1 MAAIPVADPPRDV
14 LRRDEAAARVMR
26 IRDVRYD
33 IALELT
39 AGSDHY
45 TGRTIVSFELLAG
58 TDPVW
63 LDHTASGGPPEVLL
77 GGERLADPQVGHRI
91 VLPGDLPP
99 GRVEVRVDYRHA
111 YDHTGDGF
119 HRFVDP
125 EDGTEYVY
133 SNFQPFEAHRLFPCF
148 DQPDLKARYRVTV
161 DAPAH
166 WTVVSATRAIVED
179 LPTGD
184 RRHRFLETAPFS
196 TYLLPIIAGEWHS
209 VREERDGLSLGL
221 YARRSM
227 ARLVEREA
235 AELFEVTR
243 QGFACYATLF
253 DQPYAF
259 GDKYDQLF
267 VPEFNA
273 GAMENVA
280 AVTFHD
286 SFLFRDPPTEPER
299 LTRAEVVLHELAHMW
314 FGDLVT
320 MRWWDDLWL
329 NESFATFMS
338 FLALEE
344 ATRFRAAWQSFNG
357 TLKPLAYRDDQ
368 RVTTH
373 PIAAE
378 IRDTDEAELG
388 FDGITYEKGASVLKQ
403 LVATI
408 GREAFQ
414 DGIRGYFRRHAWGNA
429 TLADFLGALGDA
441 AGRSLDTWAHQW
453 IGTEGLTT
461 IEVAWEADDGRIT
474 SFSILQGAPVDHPTL
489 RPHSMTVALLDPALG
504 GDALTTQQAS
514 IDGARAEVP
523 ALVGLPVPAFVYPNH
538 EDHDYAKVML
548 DPVSLAFARERLEEV
563 EDPFIRQLVWTSLW
577 DMVRD
582 ARLRS
587 TEYLAMVRRHAP
599 SEADVT
605 LLDAVLEQAIPVLAR
620 YVPES
625 RLAGESQALVATAR
639 TVIAEDARPEDD
651 RRVWLRFA
659 IAAARTPVD
668 VADLGGLVD
677 TGDARGI
684 PVDQEMRWNIGIK
697 SVALGLP
704 GAQERIALERE
715 RDASDRGQRE
725 AIRAEVAAPD
735 ASLKSAAWERIHGDG
750 YGSDYLTRSALAGF
764 VWHSQR
770 ELLLPWR
777 ERFFEQLR
785 GVYRTRD
792 LGFAHSYLRW
802 LYPAAWGEPEVVERS
817 TRLLA
822 ELGPDEVQLRRHL
835 MEVRDDL
842 QRVIRA
848 RAFADTTRDPD
859 VPEDALAPG

>member
-1 MAAIPVADPPRDV
+1 MPAIPVADPPRDV
-14 LRRDEAAARVMR
+14 LRRDEAAARALRV
-26 IRDVRYD
+26 RDVRYD

-39 AGSDHY
+39 AGTDHY
-45 TGRTIVSFELLAG
+45 TGHTLVSFELLAG
-58 TDPVW
+58 DGPVW
-63 LDHTASGGPPEVLL
+63 LDHTASDGPPRVLL
-77 GGERLADPQVGHRI
+77 DGERLAGLQVGHRI
-91 VLPGDLPP
+91 VLPDDLPA
-99 GRVEVRVDYRHA
+99 GRIEVRVDYRHS

-125 EDGTEYVY
+125 EDATEYVY

-148 DQPDLKARYRVTV
+148 DQPDLKARYRLTV

-166 WTVVSATRAIVED
+166 WTVVSATRAVIED

-184 RRHRFLETAPFS
+184 RRHRFAETPPFS
-196 TYLLPIIAGEWHS
+196 TYLLPVIAGEWHS

-221 YARRSM
+221 FARRSM

-235 AELFEVTR
+235 EELFEITR
-243 QGFACYATLF
+243 QGFACYAALF

-338 FLALEE
+338 FLALDE
-344 ATRFRAAWQSFNG
+344 ATRFHAAWQYFNG

-378 IRDTDEAELG
+378 IGDTDEAELG

-408 GREAFQ
+408 GREAFAE
-414 DGIRGYFRRHAWGNA
+414 GIRGYFRRHAWGNA

-453 IGTEGLTT
+453 IGTEGLNT
-461 IEVAWEADDGRIT
+461 IEVTWEADDGRIT
-474 SFSILQGAPVDHPTL
+474 SFSILQGAPAEHPTL
-489 RPHSMTVALLDPALG
+489 RPHAMTIALLDPRLG
-504 GDALTTQQAS
+504 GDALTTQQAT
-514 IDGARAEVP
+514 IDGPRADVP
-523 ALVGLPVPAFVYPNH
+523 ALVGLPVPAFVFPNH

-548 DPVSLAFARERLEEV
+548 DPVSLAFARERLEDV
-563 EDPFIRQLVWTSLW
+563 EEPFIRQLVWTSMW

-599 SEADVT
+599 READVA
-605 LLDAVLEQAIPVLAR
+605 LLDAVLEQAIPVLRR

-625 RLAGESQALVATAR
+625 RLAQESRALVATAR
-639 TVIAEDARPEDD
+639 AVIADDTRAEDD

-659 IAAARTPVD
+659 IAAASAPSD
-668 VADLGGLVD
+668 VSDLGDVVGA
-677 TGDARGI
+677 GDASGL

-697 SVALGLP
+697 AVALGLE

-725 AIRAEVAAPD
+725 AIRAEVAVPD
-735 ASLKSAAWERIHGDG
+735 AERKSAAWHRIHGEG

-777 ERFFEQLR
+777 ERFFEQVR
-785 GVYRTRD
+785 GIYRTRD
-792 LGFAHSYLRW
+792 LGFAQSYLRW
-802 LYPAAWGEPEVVERS
+802 LYPAAWGEPEVVDRS
-817 TRLLA
+817 SRLLA
-822 ELGPDEVQLRRHL
+822 DLGPEEVQLRRHL

-842 QRVIRA
+842 ERVIRA
-848 RAFADTTRDPD
+848 RAFAETD
-859 VPEDALAPG
+859 EG

>member
-1 MAAIPVADPPRDV
+1 MPSITAIDPPRDV
-14 LRRDEAAARVMR
+14 LQREEAVARAARV
-26 IRDVRYD
+26 RDVSYD
-33 IALELT
+33 LDLELT
-39 AGSDHY
+39 AGSGHY
-45 TGRTIVSFELLAG
+45 TGSTTIRFELLPGGDA
-58 TDPVW
+58 VW
-63 LDHTASGGPPEVLL
+63 LDHTASAGTPDVLVN
-77 GGERLADPQVGHRI
+77 GERLGEAQVGHR
-91 VLPGDLPP
+91 VMLPGDLPP

-111 YDHTGDGF
+111 YDTTGDGL

-125 EDGTEYVY
+125 EDATEYVY

-166 WTVVSATRAIVED
+166 WSVVSATRADIEE
-179 LPTGD
+179 LPTGR
-184 RRHRFLETAPFS
+184 RRHRFAQTAPFS
-196 TYLLPIIAGEWHS
+196 TYLLPVIAGEWHT

-227 ARLVEREA
+227 ARLLEREA
-235 AELFEVTR
+235 GELFEVTR
-243 QGFACYATLF
+243 QGFACYSTLF
-253 DQPYAF
+253 DHPYAF

-338 FLALEE
+338 FLALDE
-344 ATRFRAAWQSFNG
+344 ATRFHAAWQYFNG

-378 IRDTDEAELG
+378 VRDTDEAELG

-408 GREAFQ
+408 GRDAFRE
-414 DGIRGYFRRHAWGNA
+414 GIRMYFRRHAWGNA
-429 TLADFLGALGDA
+429 TLADFLRALGDA
-441 AGRSLDTWAHQW
+441 AGRSLDTWAQLW
-453 IGTEGLTT
+453 IGTEGLNT
-461 IEVAWEADDGRIT
+461 IEVRWDADDGRIT
-474 SFSILQGAPVDHPTL
+474 RFSIVQQAPPDHPTL
-489 RPHSMTVALLDPALG
+489 RPHSMTIGLLDPALG
-504 GDALTTQQAS
+504 GDALTIQQAS
-514 IDGARAEVP
+514 IDGPVAEVP
-523 ALVGLPVPAFVYPNH
+523 ALVGLPVPAFVFPNH

-548 DPVSLAFARERLEEV
+548 DPVSLAFARERLDDVDE
-563 EDPFIRQLVWTSLW
+563 PFVRQLVWTSLW

-599 SEADVT
+599 REMDVP
-605 LLDAVLEQAIPVLAR
+605 LLDAVLEQAVPVLRR

-625 RLAGESQALVATAR
+625 RLVEESRALVATAR
-639 TVIAEDARPEDD
+639 EVIAERDRPEDD

-659 IAAARTPVD
+659 IAAAGTPGD
-668 VADLGGLVD
+668 VADLEDLVHQGD
-677 TGDARGI
+677 TAAL

-697 SVALGLP
+697 AVSLRLP
-704 GAQERIALERE
+704 GAQQRIAIERL
-715 RDASDRGQRE
+715 RDPSDRGHRE

-735 ASLKSAAWERIHGDG
+735 ASAKSVAWERIHGEG

-764 VWHSQR
+764 IWHSQR

-777 ERFFEQLR
+777 ERFFERVR
-785 GVYRTRD
+785 GIYRVRD
-792 LGFAHSYLRW
+792 LGFAHAYLRW
-802 LYPAAWGEPEVVERS
+802 LYPAAWGEWEVVERS
-817 TRLLA
+817 TRLLD

-842 QRVIRA
+842 ERVIRV
-848 RAFADTTRDPD
+848 RAFAETPTD
-859 VPEDALAPG
+859 

>member
-1 MAAIPVADPPRDV
+1 MAPTQVSDPARDV
-14 LRRDEAAARVMR
+14 LRRDEAEWRATRV
-26 IRDVRYD
+26 RDVTYE
-33 IALELT
+33 LSLHLT
-39 AGSDHY
+39 AGATHY
-45 TGRTIVSFELLAG
+45 TGRATVDFELLPGEGA
-58 TDPVW
+58 VW
-63 LDHTASGGPPEVLL
+63 LDHTASS
-77 GGERLADPQVGHRI
+77 GEPVVTLNGEPLDGAQVGHRI
-91 VLPGDLPP
+91 ILPADLAP
-99 GRVEVRVDYRHA
+99 GRVLVTVDYRHA

-125 EDGTEYVY
+125 EDGGEYVY

-148 DQPDLKARYRVTV
+148 DQPDLKATYRLTV
-161 DAPAH
+161 DAPAG
-166 WTVVSATRAIVED
+166 WTVVSATRPRVEELLD
-179 LPTGD
+179 GG
-184 RRHRFLETAPFS
+184 RRHSFPVTRRFS
-196 TYLLPIIAGEWHS
+196 TYLLAVIAGEWHA
-209 VREERDGLSLGL
+209 VREERDGLALGL

-243 QGFACYATLF
+243 QGFGFYSELF
-253 DQPYAF
+253 HQPYAF

-338 FLALEE
+338 FLALDE
-344 ATRFRAAWQSFNG
+344 ATRFRAAWQRFNG

-378 IRDTDEAELG
+378 VNDTDEAELG

-403 LVATI
+403 LVTTI
-408 GREAFQ
+408 GRDAFRG
-414 DGIRGYFRRHAWGNA
+414 GIRGYFRRHAWGNA
-429 TLADFLGALGDA
+429 ALADFLAALGEA
-441 AGRSLDTWAHQW
+441 ASRPLDEWAQVW
-453 IGTEGLTT
+453 IATEGLNT
-461 IEVAWEADDGRIT
+461 IEARWDVDDGRI
-474 SFSILQGAPVDHPTL
+474 SRFVLHQGAPAGHPTL
-489 RPHSMTVALLDPALG
+489 RPHTMMVGLLHPAHG
-504 GDALTTQQAS
+504 DDALTIQRAS
-514 IDGARAEVP
+514 IDGPVAEVP
-523 ALVGLPVPAFVYPNH
+523 ALVGLPAPAFVFPNH

-548 DPVSLAFARERLEEV
+548 DPVSLGFVRERLEDV
-563 EDPFIRQLVWTSLW
+563 EDPFLRQLIWSSLW

-599 SEADVT
+599 RERDVA
-605 LLDAVLEQAIPVLAR
+605 LLDAILEQSMGVLRR

-625 RLAGESQALVATAR
+625 LLDAEGNALVAAAR
-639 TVIAEDARPEDD
+639 EVVRDRAREEDD
-651 RRVWLRFA
+651 RRVWLRLA
-659 IAAARTPVD
+659 IAAASGVEDVAALGDLVD
-668 VADLGGLVD
+668 V
-677 TGDARGI
+677 GDADGL
-684 PVDQEMRWNIGIK
+684 PVDQEMRWDVAVK
-697 SVALGLP
+697 SVSLRLP
-704 GAQERIALERE
+704 GATERVAQEHA

-725 AIRAEVAAPD
+725 LIRAGVSAPD
-735 ASLKSAAWERIHGDG
+735 PEAKGTAWERIHGEG

-764 VWHSQR
+764 QWHSQR

-777 ERFFEQLR
+777 ERFFER
-785 GVYRTRD
+785 VRDVYRERD
-792 LGFAHSYLRW
+792 LDFAHAYLRW
-802 LYPAAWGEPEVVERS
+802 LFPMAWGEPEVVERS
-817 TRLLA
+817 RRLLA
-822 ELGPDEVQLRRHL
+822 ELEPDEVQLRRHL
-835 MEVRDDL
+835 LEACDDL
-842 QRVIRA
+842 ERMIRA
-848 RAFADTTRDPD
+848 RAYA
-859 VPEDALAPG
+859 EG